1 MGRRNPSP
9 SLSSSTETYDAEE
22 VADNVDDAATHALT
36 MRMSRLGMYGAA
48 SFDAVVV
55 AAAVAIAAAVAA
67 AAPLRRF
74 RASMMQLM
82 AMVFPLRIIGCGSL
96 AVQLGYVDK
105 NKIDF
110 SYFFLSFSLLSI
122 LALCIDSL
130 TKC

>member
-1 MGRRNPSP
+1 
-9 SLSSSTETYDAEE
+9 
-22 VADNVDDAATHALT
+22 
-36 MRMSRLGMYGAA
+36 MYGVAP
-48 SFDAVVV
+48 FDAVAV

-82 AMVFPLRIIGCGSL
+82 AMVFPMRIIGCGSL

-122 LALCIDSL
+122 LALLIH
-130 TKC
+130 